1 MERAMVDQTS
11 EVKALMGNCASNTPL
26 QAGEV
31 ALIGAGPG
39 DPELLT
45 LRALRLMREAD
56 VVVYDKLVS
65 EAIMD
70 MVPPEVDK
78 IFVGKTA
85 NNHTLPQDDINT
97 LLVKLS
103 QENKRVVRLKGGDP
117 YIFGR
122 GGEEIQTLLGSD
134 VPCRVVPGITAASG
148 CSTYAGIP
156 LTHRDHAQSCTFVT
170 GHLKSG
176 NLVLPWANL
185 AQPNQTVVFYMGLQS
200 IEVISRELQAH
211 GMSGDMPA
219 ALVEQGTTPNQ
230 RVFTGTLNTLQ
241 QEVADKG
248 IQTPTLIIIGTVVNA
263 FNDEQRKIISSTNN
277 VVQFATRV

>member
-1 MERAMVDQTS
+1 MVDQTS

-26 QAGEV
+26 QPGEV
-31 ALIGAGPG
+31 ALVGSGPG

-45 LRALRLMREAD
+45 LRAFRLIQEAD
-56 VVVYDKLVS
+56 IVVYDKLVS
-65 EAIMD
+65 EAIME
-70 MVPPEVDK
+70 MVPSETDR

-85 NNHTLPQDDINT
+85 NDHTLPQEEINT
-97 LLVKLS
+97 LLVRLS
-103 QENKRVVRLKGGDP
+103 KENKRVVRLKGGDP

-122 GGEEIQTLLGSD
+122 GGEEIQVLLGAD

-148 CSTYAGIP
+148 CATYAGIP

-176 NLVLPWANL
+176 NLVLPWENL
-185 AQPNQTVVFYMGLQS
+185 ARPNQTVVFYMGLQS
-200 IEVISRELQAH
+200 IEVINRELQAH
-211 GMSGDMPA
+211 GMSGDTPA

-230 RVFTGTLNTLQ
+230 RVFIATLDTLQ
-241 QEVADKG
+241 QKVEDKN

-263 FNDEQRKIISSTNN
+263 FSEQQKGNISTSN
-277 VVQFATRV
+277 VIQFATGM

>member
-1 MERAMVDQTS
+1 MVDQTS

-26 QAGEV
+26 QPGEV
-31 ALIGAGPG
+31 ALVGSGPG

-45 LRALRLMREAD
+45 LRALRLIQEAD
-56 VVVYDKLVS
+56 IVVYDKLVS
-65 EAIMD
+65 EAIME
-70 MVPPEVDK
+70 MVPSETDR

-85 NNHTLPQDDINT
+85 NDHTLPQEEINT
-97 LLVKLS
+97 LLVRLS
-103 QENKRVVRLKGGDP
+103 KENKRVVRLKGGDP

-122 GGEEIQTLLGSD
+122 GGEEIQVLLSAD

-148 CSTYAGIP
+148 CATYAGIP

-176 NLVLPWANL
+176 NLVLPWENL
-185 AQPNQTVVFYMGLQS
+185 ARPNQTVVFYMGLQS
-200 IEVISRELQAH
+200 IEVINRELQAH
-211 GMSGDMPA
+211 GMSGDTPA

-230 RVFTGTLNTLQ
+230 RVFIATLNTLQ
-241 QEVADKG
+241 QKVEDKN

-263 FNDEQRKIISSTNN
+263 FSEQQKENISTSN
-277 VVQFATRV
+277 VIQFATGM

>member
-26 QAGEV
+26 QPGEV
-31 ALIGAGPG
+31 ALVGSGPG

-45 LRALRLMREAD
+45 LRALRLIREAD
-56 VVVYDKLVS
+56 IVVYDKLVS
-65 EAIMD
+65 EAIMG
-70 MVPPEVDK
+70 MVPTDTDR

-85 NNHTLPQDDINT
+85 NDHTLPQEEINT

-103 QENKRVVRLKGGDP
+103 KENKRVVRLKGGDP

-122 GGEEIQTLLGSD
+122 GGEEIQVLLAAD

-148 CSTYAGIP
+148 CATYAGIP

-176 NLVLPWANL
+176 NLVLPWENL
-185 AQPNQTVVFYMGLQS
+185 ARPNQTVVFYMGLQS
-200 IEVISRELQAH
+200 IEVINRELQAH
-211 GMSGDMPA
+211 GMPGDMPA

-230 RVFTGTLNTLQ
+230 RVYIATLDTLQ
-241 QEVADKG
+241 QQVEDENV
-248 IQTPTLIIIGTVVNA
+248 QTPTLIIIGTVVSA
-263 FNDEQRKIISSTNN
+263 FSEQQKENVTASN
-277 VVQFATRV
+277 VVQFATGM

>member
-1 MERAMVDQTS
+1 MVDQTS

-26 QAGEV
+26 QPGEV
-31 ALIGAGPG
+31 ALVGSGPG

-45 LRALRLMREAD
+45 LRALRLIREAD
-56 VVVYDKLVS
+56 IVVYDKLVS
-65 EAIMD
+65 EAIMG
-70 MVPPEVDK
+70 MVPTETDR

-85 NNHTLPQDDINT
+85 NDHTLPQEEINT
-97 LLVKLS
+97 LLVRLS
-103 QENKRVVRLKGGDP
+103 KENKRVVRLKGGDP

-122 GGEEIQTLLGSD
+122 GGEEIQVLLSAD

-148 CSTYAGIP
+148 CATYAGIP

-176 NLVLPWANL
+176 NLVLPWENL
-185 AQPNQTVVFYMGLQS
+185 ARPNQTVVFYMGLQS
-200 IEVISRELQAH
+200 IEVINRELQAH
-211 GMSGDMPA
+211 GMSGDTPA

-230 RVFTGTLNTLQ
+230 RVFIATLDTLQ
-241 QEVADKG
+241 QKVEDKS

-263 FNDEQRKIISSTNN
+263 FNEQQKENITTSN
-277 VVQFATRV
+277 VVQFATGM

>member
-1 MERAMVDQTS
+1 MVDQTS

-26 QAGEV
+26 QPGEV
-31 ALIGAGPG
+31 ALVGSGPG

-45 LRALRLMREAD
+45 LRALRLIREAD
-56 VVVYDKLVS
+56 IVVYDKLVS
-65 EAIMD
+65 EAIMG
-70 MVPPEVDK
+70 MVPTDTDR

-85 NNHTLPQDDINT
+85 NDHTLPQEEINT

-103 QENKRVVRLKGGDP
+103 KENKRVVRLKGGDP

-122 GGEEIQTLLGSD
+122 GGEEIQVLLAAD

-148 CSTYAGIP
+148 CATYAGIP

-176 NLVLPWANL
+176 NLVLPWENL
-185 AQPNQTVVFYMGLQS
+185 ARPNQTVVFYMGLQS
-200 IEVISRELQAH
+200 IEVINRELQAH
-211 GMSGDMPA
+211 GMPGDMPA

-230 RVFTGTLNTLQ
+230 RVYIATLDTLQ
-241 QEVADKG
+241 QQVEDENV
-248 IQTPTLIIIGTVVNA
+248 QTPTLIIIGTVVSA
-263 FNDEQRKIISSTNN
+263 FSEQQKENVTASN
-277 VVQFATRV
+277 VVQFATGM

>member
-1 MERAMVDQTS
+1 MVDQTS

-26 QAGEV
+26 QPGEV
-31 ALIGAGPG
+31 ALVGSGPG

-45 LRALRLMREAD
+45 LRALRLIREAD
-56 VVVYDKLVS
+56 IVVYDKLVS
-65 EAIMD
+65 EAIME
-70 MVPPEVDK
+70 MVPTETDR

-85 NNHTLPQDDINT
+85 NDHTLPQEEINT
-97 LLVKLS
+97 LLVRLS
-103 QENKRVVRLKGGDP
+103 KENKRVVRLKGGDP

-122 GGEEIQTLLGSD
+122 GGEEIQVLLSAD

-148 CSTYAGIP
+148 CATYAGIP

-176 NLVLPWANL
+176 NLVLPWENL
-185 AQPNQTVVFYMGLQS
+185 ARPNQTVVFYMGLQS
-200 IEVISRELQAH
+200 IEVINRELQAH
-211 GMSGDMPA
+211 GMSGDTPA

-230 RVFTGTLNTLQ
+230 RVFIATLDTLQ
-241 QEVADKG
+241 QKVEDKG

-263 FNDEQRKIISSTNN
+263 FSEQQKENISTSN
-277 VVQFATRV
+277 VVQFATGM

>member
-1 MERAMVDQTS
+1 MVDQTS

-26 QAGEV
+26 QPGEV
-31 ALIGAGPG
+31 ALVGSGPG

-45 LRALRLMREAD
+45 LRALRLIREAD
-56 VVVYDKLVS
+56 IVVYDKLVS
-65 EAIMD
+65 EAIMG
-70 MVPPEVDK
+70 MVPTDTDR

-85 NNHTLPQDDINT
+85 NDHTLPQEEINT
-97 LLVKLS
+97 LLVRLS
-103 QENKRVVRLKGGDP
+103 KENKRVVRLKGGDP

-122 GGEEIQTLLGSD
+122 GGEEIQVLLSAD

-148 CSTYAGIP
+148 CATYAGIP

-176 NLVLPWANL
+176 NLVLPWENL
-185 AQPNQTVVFYMGLQS
+185 ARPNQSVVFYMGLQS
-200 IEVISRELQAH
+200 IEVINRELQAH

-230 RVFTGTLNTLQ
+230 RVYIATLDTLQ
-241 QEVADKG
+241 QHVQDKN

-263 FNDEQRKIISSTNN
+263 FNEQQKENITANN
-277 VVQFATRV
+277 VVQFATGL

>member
-1 MERAMVDQTS
+1 MVDQTS

-26 QAGEV
+26 QPGEV
-31 ALIGAGPG
+31 ALVGSGPG

-45 LRALRLMREAD
+45 LRALRLIREAD
-56 VVVYDKLVS
+56 IVVYDKLVS
-65 EAIMD
+65 EAIMG
-70 MVPPEVDK
+70 MVPTETDR

-85 NNHTLPQDDINT
+85 NDHTLPQEEINT
-97 LLVKLS
+97 LLVRLS
-103 QENKRVVRLKGGDP
+103 KENKRVVRLKGGDP

-122 GGEEIQTLLGSD
+122 GGEEIQVLLASD

-148 CSTYAGIP
+148 CATYAGIP

-176 NLVLPWANL
+176 NLVLPWENL
-185 AQPNQTVVFYMGLQS
+185 ARPNQTVVFYMGLQS
-200 IEVISRELQAH
+200 IEVINRELQAH

-230 RVFTGTLNTLQ
+230 RVFIATLDTLQ
-241 QEVADKG
+241 QHVQDKN

-263 FNDEQRKIISSTNN
+263 FNEQQKENISTSNN
-277 VVQFATRV
+277 VVQFATGM

>member
-1 MERAMVDQTS
+1 MVDQTR
-11 EVKALMGNCASNTPL
+11 EVKALMGNCASNAPL

-31 ALIGAGPG
+31 ALVGSGPG

-45 LRALRLMREAD
+45 LRALRLIREAD
-56 VVVYDKLVS
+56 IVVYDKLVS
-65 EAIMD
+65 EAIMG
-70 MVPPEVDK
+70 MVPSDTDR

-85 NNHTLPQDDINT
+85 NDHTLPQEDINQ

-103 QENKRVVRLKGGDP
+103 KENKRIVRLKGGDP

-122 GGEEIQTLLGSD
+122 GGEEIQVLLSENI
-134 VPCRVVPGITAASG
+134 PCRVVPGITAASG
-148 CSTYAGIP
+148 CATYAGIP

-176 NLVLPWANL
+176 SLVLPWENL
-185 AQPNQTVVFYMGLQS
+185 ARPNQTVVFYMGLQS
-200 IEVISRELQAH
+200 IEVINRELQAH

-230 RVFTGTLNTLQ
+230 RVYVATLDSLQ
-241 QEVADKG
+241 SLVEDKNVK
-248 IQTPTLIIIGTVVNA
+248 TPTLIIIGTVVNA
-263 FNDEQRKIISSTNN
+263 FSEQQKEHVTSQN
-277 VVQFATRV
+277 VVQFATGI

>member
-1 MERAMVDQTS
+1 MVDQTS
-11 EVKALMGNCASNTPL
+11 EVKALVENCASGTPL
-26 QAGEV
+26 QTGEV
-31 ALIGAGPG
+31 ALVGAGPG
-39 DPELLT
+39 DPDLLT
-45 LRALRLMREAD
+45 LRALRLMGQAD

-65 EAIMD
+65 DAIMA
-70 MVPPEVDK
+70 MVPAETDK

-85 NNHTLPQDDINT
+85 NDHTLPQEEINS

-103 QENKRVVRLKGGDP
+103 RQNKRVVRLKGGDP

-122 GGEEIQTLLGSD
+122 GGEEIQTLLASD

-148 CSTYAGIP
+148 CATYAGIP

-176 NLVLPWANL
+176 NLVLPWENL
-185 AQPNQTVVFYMGLQS
+185 ARPNQTVVFYMGLQS

-230 RVFTGTLNTLQ
+230 RVYIATLDTLQ
-241 QEVADKG
+241 QKVEAQNV
-248 IQTPTLIIIGTVVNA
+248 QTPTLIIIGTVVNA
-263 FNDEQRKIISSTNN
+263 YSEQQRETVSNASN
-277 VVQFATRV
+277 VVKFATGM